1 MCLAV
6 PGKIIEIDGQTAKVD
21 FGGVTH
27 EANLMLIED
36 ASVGEYVLIH
46 AGFAIQRL
54 NAEEAEET
62 LRLFGEL
69 GRALER
75 EDEKKK

>member
-6 PGKIIEIDGQTAKVD
+6 PGRIIEIEDQTAKVD
-21 FGGVTH
+21 FGGVTR

-62 LRLFGEL
+62 LRLFREL
-69 GRALER
+69 AQAIEE
-75 EDEKKK
+75 EDERKK

>member
-6 PGKIIEIDGQTAKVD
+6 PGRIIEIEDQTAKVD
-21 FGGVTH
+21 FGGITR

-36 ASVGEYVLIH
+36 ATVGEYVLIH

-54 NAEEAEET
+54 SAEEAEET

-69 GRALER
+69 AQAIEE
-75 EDEKKK
+75 EDERKK

>member
-6 PGKIIEIDGQTAKVD
+6 PGRIIEIEDQTAKVD
-21 FGGVTH
+21 FGGVTR

-36 ASVGEYVLIH
+36 PSVGEYVLIH

-54 NAEEAEET
+54 SAEEAEET
-62 LRLFGEL
+62 LRLFREL
-69 GRALER
+69 AQAIEE
-75 EDEKKK
+75 EDERKK

>member
-6 PGKIIEIDGQTAKVD
+6 PGRIIEIDGQNAKVD
-21 FGGVTH
+21 FGGVTR
-27 EANLMLIED
+27 EANLMLMED
-36 ASVGEYVLIH
+36 AAVGEYVLIH

-62 LRLFGEL
+62 LRLYGEL
-69 GRALER
+69 ARALEKD
-75 EDEKKK
+75 DERKK